1 MGGTPKTA
9 LPSQD
14 RAASL
19 RRNSSKYVS
28 KYTLVSGIILPI
40 SRFSRFPI
48 PDSRFPIPDSRPKC
62 KKPTPVRSPH
72 LPISLSP
79 YPSNLLSLN
88 LTGYQNSITEN

>member
-9 LPSQD
+9 LAPQD

-40 SRFSRFPI
+40 SRFSRFPT
-48 PDSRFPIPDSRPKC
+48 PDSRLPIPDSRPKC
-62 KKPTPVRSPH
+62 KKPTPVSYSLLPTHHSP
-72 LPISLSP
+72 LPITQALR
-79 YPSNLLSLN
+79 
-88 LTGYQNSITEN
+88 IV